1 MVSIHNRDLGICCM
15 IELRYFLMEHIFYTN
30 RLSKSNESVYIRV
43 YTSDKDHTIDL
54 LDGVMMHRC
63 S

>member
-1 MVSIHNRDLGICCM
+1 
-15 IELRYFLMEHIFYTN
+15 MEHIFYTN